1 MSDNDLHHKWKKFVK
16 RDWSEIRTSWLGNV
30 PKFPNVGAAPDP
42 GLEQLAPLLAIPL
55 PDHNDKF
62 PDVDGLRSNALWEAV
77 FLFHKCAHAHL
88 AAQRI
93 GQQGMHSWSLFNA
106 YHSAYLGARG
116 LMALLGVSMLLRS
129 QGGQYAIDLFPE
141 PTKKKRTAPSPLLA
155 QEFIIVRLPMLDQR
169 YLWESFQRVI
179 QITSAAPWDVK
190 LRDALLDI
198 DYKDFSRPRNKY
210 LYNAAFWPQR
220 ADLIGDLVL
229 DDFNKLFGVTL
240 EIAEEG
246 FLLRLCFS
254 VYRLFEQLMT
264 DLASQSAIIKE
275 QVDVSRVVANAGLPA
290 VECYANFLSQ
300 VAAAAPA

>member
-1 MSDNDLHHKWKKFVK
+1 MSEKGLRHKWQKFIK
-16 RDWSEIRTSWLGNV
+16 RDWGQIRDSWLGNV
-30 PKFPNVGAAPDP
+30 PKFPKAGAPPDP

-55 PDHNDKF
+55 PDHNEKF
-62 PDVDGLRSNALWEAV
+62 PDVDGLRPNALWEAV
-77 FLFHKCAHAHL
+77 FLFHKCAHTQL

-116 LMALLGVSMLLRS
+116 LMALLGVSILLRS
-129 QGGQYAIDLFPE
+129 EGGQFAVDLFPE
-141 PTKKKRTAPSPLLA
+141 PTKKKKGASSPLV
-155 QEFIIVRLPMLDQR
+155 QEFLIVRLPLLDQR
-169 YLWESFQRVI
+169 YLWEAFQRVVKM
-179 QITSAAPWDVK
+179 TSATSWDAN
-190 LRDALLDI
+190 LRDTLVDL

-210 LYNAAFWPQR
+210 LYNASFWPQR
-220 ADLIGDLVL
+220 ADLIDDLVL
-229 DDFNKLFGVTL
+229 EDFNKLFGATL
-240 EIAEEG
+240 EIADEG

-264 DLASQSAIIKE
+264 DLASQSAIIKD
-275 QVDVSRVVANAGLPA
+275 QVDASRIVANTGLPA